1 MNVKVMENV
10 YIYKGKMLIESFF
23 FDSAI
28 CRNYSPASRGHLS
41 RLTVGTALS
50 IQHAKFKNRNP
61 KPKPPNRRQQWS
73 AHKSADKLNQ
83 KGELASLAH
92 FLCVQGKLAI

>member
-28 CRNYSPASRGHLS
+28 CRNYSPASRHECQNNHSGFS
-41 RLTVGTALS
+41 NYIRIIYAG
-50 IQHAKFKNRNP
+50 QY
-61 KPKPPNRRQQWS
+61 
-73 AHKSADKLNQ
+73 
-83 KGELASLAH
+83 
-92 FLCVQGKLAI
+92 